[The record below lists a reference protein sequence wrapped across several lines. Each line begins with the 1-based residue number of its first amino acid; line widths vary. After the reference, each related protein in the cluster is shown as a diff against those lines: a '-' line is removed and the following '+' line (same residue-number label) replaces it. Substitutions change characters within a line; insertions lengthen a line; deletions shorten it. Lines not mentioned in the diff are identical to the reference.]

1 MRIAGIL
8 PTELGLLTTL
18 EELDL
23 RENQLTGK
31 IPSEI
36 GVLTSAVDLSEF
48 YTCIYNK
55 VYFVTNIISFA
66 LRQV

>member
-1 MRIAGIL
+1 MRIANIL
-8 PTELGLLTTL
+8 PTELGLLTSL

-36 GVLTSAVDLSEF
+36 GILISLTLVDLSKFF
-48 YTCIYNK
+48 YVSIKQSGFC
-55 VYFVTNIISFA
+55 
-66 LRQV
+66 R

>member
-1 MRIAGIL
+1 MRIADIL
-8 PTELGLLTTL
+8 PTELGLLTSL

-36 GVLTSAVDLSEF
+36 GVLTSLTFVDLS
-48 YTCIYNK
+48 K
-55 VYFVTNIISFA
+55 VLYVY
-66 LRQV
+66 L